1 MEIPSKYN
9 PKDIEDKW
17 YGYWMENGYFHSEVD
32 PARTPYTIVIPP
44 PNVTGVLHMG
54 HMMNNTIQDL
64 LIRRARM
71 KGYNAC
77 WVPGM
82 DHASIATEAKV
93 VARLKEQGIKK
104 TDLTREEFLE
114 HAWNWTREHGG
125 IILQQLKKLGAS
137 CDWARTKFT
146 MDDDL
151 SEAVTKVFVD
161 LYEKGLI
168 YRGYRMVNWDPEA
181 LTAVSDEE
189 VVYIEQQGKLYYLR
203 YQVEGTDEHVVVAT
217 TRPETIFGDTAMCIN
232 PNDERYRHIRGKRV
246 IVPIAGRSI
255 PVIEDEYVDIE
266 FGTGCLKVTPA
277 HDVNDKMLGD
287 KYGLEVIDIF
297 NDNATLNTYGLHYN
311 GMDRF
316 KVRRLIEKELA
327 DKNLLEKVEPYTN
340 KVGTSERT
348 KAIIEPKVSLQWFLK
363 MEHLATPALKAVME
377 DEIRFVPEKFKNT
390 YRYWM
395 ENVHDWSIS
404 RQLWWGHRIPAYYYG
419 PGTNDF
425 VVAETAAE
433 ALEKARA
440 KTGNT
445 GLTAENLT
453 QDPDALD
460 TWFSSW
466 LWPMSV
472 FDGVLHPD
480 NPEIDYYYPTND
492 LVTAPDI
499 IFFWV
504 ARMIMAGYEY
514 RGERPFKN
522 VYFTGTVRDKLGR
535 KMSKSLGNSPDPIE
549 LMKQYGA
556 DSVRLGM
563 LLTAPAGN
571 DFPFDT
577 DLCKQG
583 AGFCNKIW
591 NAFRLVQGWEKDSKA
606 AESAAALAAGKWFE
620 NRLSEAIAEIDAL
633 YDEFRLSEALMATY
647 KLIWDDFCSW
657 YLEAVKPPYGQP
669 IPQATYQKVIG
680 HFESLLKLIHP
691 IMPFISEE
699 LWQAITPRTKE
710 EALIVAP
717 WPEAKP
723 IDQAVLD
730 SFAYTAELTAAVR
743 AVRQEKGIAQKDTLR
758 VLSLNKSPL
767 IVDTLV
773 EKLAG
778 VESIEKCAE
787 KPSGA
792 VSFLVRTEEYFIPLG
807 DKIDREAE
815 LEKLRKELEYTEG
828 FLTSVRKKL
837 SNERFVGSA
846 PEAVV
851 AAERK
856 KEADALSKI
865 DTIKQAIDSLS

>member
-1 MEIPSKYN
+1 
-9 PKDIEDKW
+9 
-17 YGYWMENGYFHSEVD
+17 
-32 PARTPYTIVIPP
+32 
-44 PNVTGVLHMG
+44 
-54 HMMNNTIQDL
+54 
-64 LIRRARM
+64 
-71 KGYNAC
+71 
-77 WVPGM
+77 
-82 DHASIATEAKV
+82 
-93 VARLKEQGIKK
+93 
-104 TDLTREEFLE
+104 
-114 HAWNWTREHGG
+114 
-125 IILQQLKKLGAS
+125 
-137 CDWARTKFT
+137 
-146 MDDDL
+146 
-151 SEAVTKVFVD
+151 
-161 LYEKGLI
+161 
-168 YRGYRMVNWDPEA
+168 
-181 LTAVSDEE
+181 
-189 VVYIEQQGKLYYLR
+189 
-203 YQVEGTDEHVVVAT
+203 
-217 TRPETIFGDTAMCIN
+217 
-232 PNDERYRHIRGKRV
+232 
-246 IVPIAGRSI
+246 
-255 PVIEDEYVDIE
+255 
-266 FGTGCLKVTPA
+266 
-277 HDVNDKMLGD
+277 
-287 KYGLEVIDIF
+287 
-297 NDNATLNTYGLHYN
+297 
-311 GMDRF
+311 
-316 KVRRLIEKELA
+316 
-327 DKNLLEKVEPYTN
+327 
-340 KVGTSERT
+340 
-348 KAIIEPKVSLQWFLK
+348 
-363 MEHLATPALKAVME
+363 
-377 DEIRFVPEKFKNT
+377 
-390 YRYWM
+390 
-395 ENVHDWSIS
+395 
-404 RQLWWGHRIPAYYYG
+404 
-419 PGTNDF
+419 
-425 VVAETAAE
+425 
-433 ALEKARA
+433 
-440 KTGNT
+440 
-445 GLTAENLT
+445 
-453 QDPDALD
+453 
-460 TWFSSW
+460 
-466 LWPMSV
+466 
-472 FDGVLHPD
+472 
-480 NPEIDYYYPTND
+480 
-492 LVTAPDI
+492 
-499 IFFWV
+499 
-504 ARMIMAGYEY
+504 
-514 RGERPFKN
+514 
-522 VYFTGTVRDKLGR
+522 
-535 KMSKSLGNSPDPIE
+535 MSKSLGNSPDPIE